1 MNRQG
6 QGPEEYPRIEDF
18 DVCEADGKTEVWI
31 SDNKSLKVYDATDFS
46 FKRKISYPFVIHK
59 FKKMENSHVLLVT
72 GQNENILTL
81 VDKEGEII
89 AEYLKK
95 KYPTSCSGRYNL
107 RLMDPVIFS
116 S

>member
-1 MNRQG
+1 MML
-6 QGPEEYPRIEDF
+6 PIFLSKE
-18 DVCEADGKTEVWI
+18 
-31 SDNKSLKVYDATDFS
+31 
-46 FKRKISYPFVIHK
+46 ISYPFVIHK

-95 KYPTSCSGRYNL
+95 EIPYIMFRPYNL